1 MAKLLYYQ
9 KNNSVYFAIDDGVN
23 PVDYTVGTYPP
34 NSISIKIDTD
44 GETLTFSHNP
54 PSGQPREII
63 KRRFDEIA
71 DENGTV
77 YSAVDA
83 PAALL
88 AINLAVGQFA
98 TTGGSGGGD
107 ASASNQQTQITE
119 AQATNSK
126 LDITNA
132 RLLSIRT
139 GVDATIFQT
148 NSGQY
153 VVRRETLDGAGNVTV
168 VWCDLSGT
176 IIPTPTPTPIPM
188 SAQEYTLRDVLH
200 KAVNSGSG
208 YNTGDII
215 IETQVLRLNVSP
227 MQIISSLWYNATTN
241 QFISQPSPATDIEV
255 IAEVGLNKEL
265 TQLDIK
271 NNTAPRVLTAGY
283 WELSQLGQSS
293 ATISGARYIKIER
306 AEQNGSAGT
315 DQVTV
320 TDVQGVTTDLFQGDV
335 VEFPQTFN
343 YTYGDVTVQVSNSST
358 IVKITYSE

>member
-1 MAKLLYYQ
+1 MKYNVYLDGLNVVIKSENSKVYFVVPKGNIVFSAFGNPKDKSVMNTHCQLKV
-9 KNNSVYFAIDDGVN
+9 KNNEN
-23 PVDYTVGTYPP
+23 LTVVAQNKDILDASNTP
-34 NSISIKIDTD
+34 
-44 GETLTFSHNP
+44 
-54 PSGQPREII
+54 
-63 KRRFDEIA
+63 
-71 DENGTV
+71 
-77 YSAVDA
+77 YSATGDFDVLRTA
-83 PAALL
+83 LNAIIEPAT
-88 AINLAVGQFA
+88 G
-98 TTGGSGGGD
+98 GGSGSG
-107 ASASNQQTQITE
+107 ATSANQVLQITE
-119 AQATNSK
+119 AQNTNVK

-132 RLLSIRT
+132 RLLSMRT
-139 GVDATIFQT
+139 GIDATIFQT
-148 NSGQY
+148 SSGQY
-153 VVRRETLDGAGNVTV
+153 VIRRETLDGAGNITV

-176 IIPTPTPTPIPM
+176 ITPTPTPTPIPM

-208 YNTGDII
+208 YNTGDTI

-255 IAEVGLNKEL
+255 IVEVGLAKEI
-265 TQLDIK
+265 TQLDVK

-306 AEQNGSAGT
+306 AEQHGGAGT

>member
-98 TTGGSGGGD
+98 TTGGGGGGGG
-107 ASASNQQTQITE
+107 
-119 AQATNSK
+119 AT
-126 LDITNA
+126 
-132 RLLSIRT
+132 
-139 GVDATIFQT
+139 
-148 NSGQY
+148 
-153 VVRRETLDGAGNVTV
+153 
-168 VWCDLSGT
+168 
-176 IIPTPTPTPIPM
+176 
-188 SAQEYTLRDVLH
+188 
-200 KAVNSGSG
+200 
-208 YNTGDII
+208 
-215 IETQVLRLNVSP
+215 
-227 MQIISSLWYNATTN
+227 
-241 QFISQPSPATDIEV
+241 
-255 IAEVGLNKEL
+255 EL

-271 NNTAPRVLTAGY
+271 NNTAPRILTAGY
-283 WELSQLGQSS
+283 WELSQLGQS
-293 ATISGARYIKIER
+293 TVTLSGVRYIKIER
-306 AEQNGSAGT
+306 AEQHGTAGT

-320 TDVQGVTTDLFQGDV
+320 TDVQGVVTELFQGDV
-335 VEFPQTFN
+335 VEFPQIFN
-343 YTYGDVTVQVSNSST
+343 YTYGDVIVQASNSST
-358 IVKITYSE
+358 IVKITYIE